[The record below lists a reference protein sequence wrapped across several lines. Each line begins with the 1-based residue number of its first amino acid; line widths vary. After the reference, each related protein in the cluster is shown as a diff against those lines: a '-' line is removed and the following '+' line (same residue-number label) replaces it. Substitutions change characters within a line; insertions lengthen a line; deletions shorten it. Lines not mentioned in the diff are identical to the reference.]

1 VSKKTDLTNKL
12 LAKIQPEHPLPD
24 ALDEANLLEQG
35 LYAILLRRLT
45 PTQAKDTVVRLRNAY
60 KDWNELRICQAQE
73 INGHLE
79 LGSKGMLAAAQT
91 REYLQEVFQRSHGM
105 ELEFLRDDAQGAQ
118 RFVSILPFIG
128 MGTAHYLLWLASK
141 GELPVTPALMRVL
154 DRVGLVARTASPKKA
169 RAAIEPI
176 VPEGKELEFAV
187 RFGEVASRWCDA
199 RKPLCHQCVLV
210 DDCKH
215 GKKAFRDWKIAQE
228 RLEQQR
234 AREAARLAILQKKE
248 DEKRRKEEERRKKRE
263 AIEADKRAR
272 EAARLAKIVLR
283 KKAEAAAKA
292 AKLKAAADAKAK
304 AEAERVRK
312 QKELEQKKLAAI
324 AERKKQEE
332 LRRKDAERKKAEAKK
347 AAEKRVAEAKKAAEK
362 RAAEK
367 KAEAAKRAA
376 EKKAEAAK
384 RAAEKKAE
392 AAKRAA
398 EKKAEAAKRAAE
410 KKAEAAKRAAEKKAE
425 AVKRAT
431 EKKAEAAKR
440 AAEKKAEAAKKV
452 AEKKA
457 EAAKRKAEAAKKK
470 AKQK

>member
-1 VSKKTDLTNKL
+1 MSKKTDLTVKL
-12 LAKIQPEHPLPD
+12 LAKIHPEHPLPEPL
-24 ALDEANLLEQG
+24 AEANLLEQG
-35 LYAILLRRLT
+35 LYAILLRKLT
-45 PTQAKDTVVRLRNAY
+45 PAQARDTVVRLRNAY

-73 INGHLE
+73 INGHLD
-79 LGSKGMLAAAQT
+79 LGAKGMAAAAVT

-105 ELEFLRDDAQGAQ
+105 ELEFLREDVQGTQ

-154 DRVGLVARTASPKKA
+154 DRVGLVSRTASPKKA

-176 VPEGKELEFAV
+176 VPQGKELEFAV

-248 DEKRRKEEERRKKRE
+248 DEKRKKEEDKRKKRE
-263 AIEADKRAR
+263 ALEADKRAK
-272 EAARLAKIVLR
+272 EAARLAKIAER
-283 KKAEAAAKA
+283 KKAEDAAKA
-292 AKLKAAADAKAK
+292 AKLKAAADAKHK

-312 QKELEQKKLAAI
+312 LKELEQKRLAAI

-332 LRRKDAERKKAEAKK
+332 LRRKEAERKKLEAKKAAEKKAAEAKK
-347 AAEKRVAEAKKAAEK
+347 AAEKK
-362 RAAEK
+362 AAEK
-367 KAEAAKRAA
+367 KAAEAK
-376 EKKAEAAK
+376 KKAD
-384 RAAEKKAE
+384 
-392 AAKRAA
+392 
-398 EKKAEAAKRAAE
+398 
-410 KKAEAAKRAAEKKAE
+410 
-425 AVKRAT
+425 
-431 EKKAEAAKR
+431 
-440 AAEKKAEAAKKV
+440 
-452 AEKKA
+452 
-457 EAAKRKAEAAKKK
+457 AAKKK
-470 AKQK
+470 AKKK